1 MANDEEVEDLGD
13 LKSMSPLVEGVRA
26 GAEDQPVPPTG
37 VGEDDPLAAAVLHE
51 DTTGAAVPAFEDPAA
66 SASPTQ
72 VAE

>member
-1 MANDEEVEDLGD
+1 MANDEEVKDLGG
-13 LKSMSPLVEGVRA
+13 LESANPLAEDTRT
-26 GAEDQPVPPTG
+26 GAEDQPAPPSG